1 VRIQSFYKKSKNI
14 VPKGHNK
21 NEIKKAISKK
31 ISKITS
37 AASAIITN
45 VLIKIPM
52 AIENTTNPF
61 LYSFF
66 QGLKYVLTRRE
77 SDNN

>member
-1 VRIQSFYKKSKNI
+1 MQSFYEKSKNI
-14 VPKGHNK
+14 VPAGHSK
-21 NEIKKAISKK
+21 NEIKKIISRKVSKK
-31 ISKITS
+31 TNTS
-37 AASAIITN
+37 SAIITT

-66 QGLKYVLTRRE
+66 QGLK
-77 SDNN
+77 